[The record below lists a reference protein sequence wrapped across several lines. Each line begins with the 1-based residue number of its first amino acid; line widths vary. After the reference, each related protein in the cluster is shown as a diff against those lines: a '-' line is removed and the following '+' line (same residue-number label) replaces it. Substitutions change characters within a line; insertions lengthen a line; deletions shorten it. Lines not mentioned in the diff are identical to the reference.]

1 MHLTKEEERILNGEA
16 GETQRKALEILT
28 ALGDIYGADR
38 LIPIKSAQIA
48 GVSYKT
54 IGDAGLEWI
63 SDLEGKVKVPS
74 ILNPAGMDLEKWDR
88 LEISPDFAQKQ
99 KAIVQAY
106 EKLGIRSECTCTPYT
121 LEGFSVSYGDH
132 LAWSE
137 SSAVSYANSVL
148 GARTNREGG
157 PSALSAALL
166 GKTANYGFHLDENR
180 VPTVSIKVEC
190 SLKGADYGALGYVAG
205 KLVGSRVPLLKL
217 REVPKADELK
227 ALGAAMA
234 ASGAVALYHVEG
246 VTPDACRQG
255 FETPAEK
262 IVIERS
268 QLDEVY
274 ESRGGSGK
282 EPELITIGCPHC
294 SAAELEEAAG
304 LLKGKNV
311 SKEIWVF
318 TSRELASRF
327 PEYIETIE
335 KSGAKVVC
343 DTCMVVSPAT
353 NRYSCVMVNS
363 GKAFAYVP
371 GMCGAEAVF
380 GSMEAC
386 IEEALGG
393 KERKGEKEEEKR
405 DEENREKK
413 GQEKEKKAGGS
424 Y

>member
-1 MHLTKEEERILNGEA
+1 MYLTKEEEQILDGEA
-16 GETQRKALEILT
+16 GETLRQAIEILV

-54 IGDAGLEWI
+54 MGDAGLEWI
-63 SDLEGKVKVPS
+63 SDLKGRVKVPA
-74 ILNPAGMDLEKWDR
+74 ILNPAGMDLQDWER
-88 LEISPDFAQKQ
+88 LRISPEFAEKQ
-99 KAIVQAY
+99 KLIVQAY
-106 EKLGIRSECTCTPYT
+106 EKLGIRCECTCTPYT
-121 LEGFSVSYGDH
+121 LEGFDVGYGDH

-180 VPTVSIKVEC
+180 VPEISFDVEYP
-190 SLKGADYGALGYVAG
+190 LKGSDYGALGYVAG
-205 KLVGSRVPLLKL
+205 KLAGSKVPVFHL
-217 REVPKADELK
+217 RSTPYVDELK

-246 VTPDACRQG
+246 VTPEICRVN
-255 FETPAEK
+255 FEEPSEK
-262 IVIERS
+262 ITIEKS

-274 ESRGGSGK
+274 ESLRKSCK

-294 SAAELEEAAG
+294 SAAELEKAAK
-304 LLKGKNV
+304 LLRGKTV
-311 SKEIWVF
+311 SKEFWIF
-318 TSRELASRF
+318 TSRELAKRY
-327 PEYIETIE
+327 PEYVGAIEE
-335 KSGAKVVC
+335 SGAKVVC

-353 NRYSCVMVNS
+353 NSYSCVMVNS
-363 GKAFAYVP
+363 GKALAYVP
-371 GMCGAEAVF
+371 GMCGAEAVY

-386 IEEALGG
+386 VEEAV
-393 KERKGEKEEEKR
+393 GEAA
-405 DEENREKK
+405 KK
-413 GQEKEKKAGGS
+413 VVKKAGGS
-424 Y
+424 H

>member
-1 MHLTKEEERILNGEA
+1 MYLTKEEEQILNGEA
-16 GETQRKALEILT
+16 GETLRKAIEILV
-28 ALGDIYGADR
+28 ALGDIYGADG

-63 SDLEGKVKVPS
+63 SDLEGQVKVPA
-74 ILNPAGMDLEKWDR
+74 ILNPAGMDLEDWKR
-88 LEISPDFAQKQ
+88 LRISPEFAGKQ
-99 KAIVQAY
+99 KAIIQAY
-106 EKLGIRSECTCTPYT
+106 KKLGIRCECTCTPYN
-121 LEGFSVSYGDH
+121 LEGFSVGYGDH

-137 SSAVSYANSVL
+137 SSAISYANSVI

-166 GKTANYGFHLDENR
+166 GKTANYGLHLEENR
-180 VPTVSIKVEC
+180 IPEVSIRVEC
-190 SLKGADYGALGYVAG
+190 SIKESDYGALGYVAG
-205 KLVGSRVPLLKL
+205 KIIGSRIPIFHLKDTP
-217 REVPKADELK
+217 EKDELK

-246 VTPDACRQG
+246 VTPEACRLG
-255 FETPAEK
+255 FEEPEEK
-262 IVIERS
+262 IIIERS

-274 ESRGGSGK
+274 ESRERAGK

-294 SAAELEEAAG
+294 SAAELKKVAE
-304 LLKGKNV
+304 LLKGKTV
-311 SKEIWVF
+311 SKETWIF
-318 TSRELASRF
+318 TSRELAKRY
-327 PEYIETIE
+327 PDYIRTIE

-353 NRYSCVMVNS
+353 NNYSCVMVNS

-371 GMCGAEAVF
+371 GMCGAESVY
-380 GSMEAC
+380 GNMEAC
-386 IEEALGG
+386 IEEAIG
-393 KERKGEKEEEKR
+393 RKG
-405 DEENREKK
+405 
-413 GQEKEKKAGGS
+413 KKAGGS

>member
-1 MHLTKEEERILNGEA
+1 MYLTKEEEQILNGEA
-16 GETQRKALEILT
+16 GETLRQAIEILV

-63 SDLEGKVKVPS
+63 SDLQGRVKVPS
-74 ILNPAGMDLEKWDR
+74 ILNPAGMDLEDWKR
-88 LEISPDFAQKQ
+88 LGISPDFAEKQ
-99 KAIVQAY
+99 KLIVQAY
-106 EKLGIRSECTCTPYT
+106 EKLGIRCECTCTPYT
-121 LEGFSVSYGDH
+121 LKGFDVSYGDH

-180 VPTVSIKVEC
+180 VPDISINVEYP
-190 SLKGADYGALGYVAG
+190 LKGSDYGALGYVAG
-205 KLVGSRVPLLKL
+205 KLAGSKVPVFHL
-217 REVPKADELK
+217 RNTPDTDELK

-246 VTPDACRQG
+246 ITPDICRVD
-255 FETPAEK
+255 FEEPAEK
-262 IVIERS
+262 ITVERK

-274 ESRGGSGK
+274 DSLRKACK

-294 SAAELEEAAG
+294 SALELEKAAE
-304 LLKGKNV
+304 LLKGKTV
-311 SKEIWVF
+311 SKEFWVF
-318 TSRELASRF
+318 TSRELAKRY
-327 PEYIETIE
+327 PEYITTIE

-353 NRYSCVMVNS
+353 NSYSCVMVNS
-363 GKAFAYVP
+363 GKALAYVP
-371 GMCGAEAVF
+371 GMCGAEAVY

-386 IEEALGG
+386 IEEAVG
-393 KERKGEKEEEKR
+393 RTA
-405 DEENREKK
+405 
-413 GQEKEKKAGGS
+413 KKAGGFH
-424 Y
+424 